1 MLYRWQYPKPKVAK
15 TLPFLS
21 IAEASIS
28 DDTFFVCVSVSFIDL
43 TQKVVKLN
51 EKY

>member
-28 DDTFFVCVSVSFIDL
+28 DDTVFLCVSVSFIDL